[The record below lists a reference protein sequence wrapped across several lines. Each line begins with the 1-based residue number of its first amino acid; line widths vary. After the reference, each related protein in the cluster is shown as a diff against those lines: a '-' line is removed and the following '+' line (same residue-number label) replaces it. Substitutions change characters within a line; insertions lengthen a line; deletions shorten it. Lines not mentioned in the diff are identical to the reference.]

1 MLYNKFRD
9 SCTCSVVDCVTKL
22 FLCSLQILLYSPTFR
37 DFAKNAHFQD
47 IGKPAIY
54 EVGKCASLYVKFATN
69 FLEFFVIF
77 CVSVSLGP

>member
-1 MLYNKFRD
+1 MLCFQLYYK
-9 SCTCSVVDCVTKL
+9 VD
-22 FLCSLQILLYSPTFR
+22 LCSLSVLLCSTIFV
-37 DFAKNAHFQD
+37 DFTKNSHFQD

-77 CVSVSLGP
+77 RVSVSLGP